1 MSFDITAWMN
11 ELIARLQNAFGSRL
25 TAVGLQGSFKRGDYH
40 AQSDIDA
47 VVILNKLTPAD
58 MADYKAV
65 LSQMP
70 ASSHPVCGFLGG
82 QDDLKN
88 WSRAELFQF
97 GQDTRWL
104 YGTADGLLP
113 PPTRGDARL
122 AAQSGAG
129 TVYHAL
135 VHTWVHGQLTAE
147 LIKKDKAIEHWK
159 RIAENAKAKGDGY
172 LNEKIILE
180 EKLRKI
186 NAGENPSD
194 RVRELEEE
202 NSYLRQAIAKAQ
214 IELARL
220 SEKLPSHWERPDDF
234 KFPKFPEHWWVSAP
248 TAGGTD

>member
-1 MSFDITAWMN
+1 MRKINPENLTKEQVLFLVDYLEAKKEVS
-11 ELIARLQNAFGSRL
+11 AR
-25 TAVGLQGSFKRGDYH
+25 D
-40 AQSDIDA
+40 
-47 VVILNKLTPAD
+47 
-58 MADYKAV
+58 
-65 LSQMP
+65 
-70 ASSHPVCGFLGG
+70 
-82 QDDLKN
+82 
-88 WSRAELFQF
+88 AELA
-97 GQDTRWL
+97 R
-104 YGTADGLLP
+104 GLINNFFEDEEDEKP
-113 PPTRGDARL
+113 KVPTPSQAEKIE
-122 AAQSGAG
+122 S
-129 TVYHAL
+129 
-135 VHTWVHGQLTAE
+135 LTAE